1 MWHLTCSNEPW
12 KVVWRQDTLLKWS
25 FAWMLKPLL
34 KLIFFFDQ
42 AFTFRVLQV
51 SRVVLPL
58 LWPARYYLSPTF
70 GDLAGGNYILA
81 SLLNCVH
88 WVKIAMP
95 KSCVHFVVRGIVSH
109 PLIMKIEAI
118 LQFLA
123 WFSICQQRI
132 PFQTWPW
139 QSFTLSLSPSG
150 IGWNPLNSW
159 LNSDFGFLGGWW
171 NKVCT
176 GTSG

>member
-25 FAWMLKPLL
+25 FVWMLTPLL
-34 KLIFFFDQ
+34 KLNFFDQ

-51 SRVVLPL
+51 TPMACKVLPQ
-58 LWPARYYLSPTF
+58 SH
-70 GDLAGGNYILA
+70 LAGGNYILA

-88 WVKIAMP
+88 WAKIAMP

-139 QSFTLSLSPSG
+139 QSSTLSLSPSE